1 MHTMWKGSVSFGL
14 VNVPIKMFAATESKD
29 VKFRYLHETC
39 KTPIQYVRT
48 CPTCNKQVE
57 WNEIVRGYE
66 YEPDRFVIF
75 TDEELSGIRKERSQT
90 IDIVEFIQ
98 LTDID
103 PVYFDKSYYL
113 APESSG
119 KKAYSLLLS
128 AMQQTGKIAIAKTVL
143 RNNETLACLRP
154 SQSSLILETLFW
166 PDEVRGTAELPN
178 IQEKTD
184 VTDQELNMAV
194 TLINQLETKFEPDK
208 YKDERKTETM
218 ALIEKKISNNDV
230 SLRVVETQGP
240 KQNIADLMQALQ
252 ESVKMTK
259 PAVTKR
265 KRTTKKTS

>member
-48 CPTCNKQVE
+48 CKTCNKEVE

-66 YEPDRFVIF
+66 YEPGRFVIF
-75 TDEELSGIRKERSQT
+75 TEEELSGIRKERSQT
-90 IDIVEFIQ
+90 IDIVEFVQ

-103 PVYFDKSYYL
+103 PIYYDKSYYL
-113 APESSG
+113 APEASG
-119 KKAYSLLLS
+119 KKAYALLLS
-128 AMQQTGKIAIAKTVL
+128 AMEQTGKIAIAKTVL

-154 SQSSLILETLFW
+154 SESSLILETLFW
-166 PDEVRGTAELPN
+166 PDEVRSTEELPN
-178 IQEKTD
+178 IEGPLS
-184 VTDQELNMAV
+184 VTDKELDMAV
-194 TLINQLETKFEPDK
+194 TLINQLETKFEPEK
-208 YKDERKTETM
+208 YKDERRQETM
-218 ALIEKKISNNDV
+218 ALIEQKISNNDV
-230 SLRVVETQGP
+230 SLRVVEEGP

-252 ESVKMTK
+252 ESIKMTK

-265 KRTTKKTS
+265 KRTKKTS